1 MLNIY
6 YLNSSLFFHNLFLVS
21 TVSDDSDFTF
31 DETVRQI
38 LGLNVNYFLMSYDL
52 LFNLGLNICRGTQNL
67 LMEV

>member
-6 YLNSSLFFHNLFLVS
+6 YLNSSLFFHNLCLVS

-38 LGLNVNYFLMSYDL
+38 LGLNVNYLLMSYDL

>member
-38 LGLNVNYFLMSYDL
+38 LGLNVNYLLMSYDL